1 MKSSKLLAVVIV
13 LQSLI
18 LLGQWAGQPA
28 ASTAR
33 ADTTLP
39 NPSERQM
46 AMLDELKTMNGKLDR
61 LVGLLQS
68 GDMKVKVEVERK

>member
-13 LQSLI
+13 LQGLI

-33 ADTTLP
+33 ADVQLP

-46 AMLDELKTMNGKLDR
+46 AILDELKSMNGKLDR